1 MKLTHASKTAS
12 KTLLAGLALLGT
24 LALTACNNG
33 DDGSDTA
40 GPRPEPAA
48 SASADSGQDGGSGSG
63 SSGKGSGS
71 AGSGSGSSGN
81 GSEGTAAGTGSN
93 ENGEVGI
100 CRSDELEVTAA
111 DNTTDK
117 EEGIVT
123 VAFKNGG
130 GRDCAINGYAG
141 VDLRTA
147 DGDTMSVDRNGEQAR
162 REILKDGETA
172 AFHITFPVNNSGG
185 SGVRIAKLLVTP
197 PNETKTVTVA
207 WPAGSLPVGGEDAS
221 AGPKLSV
228 GPVGKVSDS
237 PAG

>member
-24 LALTACNNG
+24 LALTACDNG

-48 SASADSGQDGGSGSG
+48 SASADSGQNGGSGS
-63 SSGKGSGS
+63 SDKGSDSAGNGS
-71 AGSGSGSSGN
+71 GSGSGSSGN

-111 DNTTDK
+111 DNTTGK

-172 AFHITFPVNNSGG
+172 AFNITFPVNNSGG

-197 PNETKTVTVA
+197 PNETKTVAVA
-207 WPAGSLPVGGEDAS
+207 WPAGSLPVSGEAS
-221 AGPKLSV
+221 GPKLSV